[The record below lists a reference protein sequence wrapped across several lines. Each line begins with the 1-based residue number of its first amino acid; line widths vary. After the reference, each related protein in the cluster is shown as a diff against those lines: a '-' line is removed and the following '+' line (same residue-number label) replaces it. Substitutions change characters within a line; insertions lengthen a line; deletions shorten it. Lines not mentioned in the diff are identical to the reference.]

1 MKQQTNLVSAGSLK
15 TVTVTSTM
23 KNRAVCM
30 MTVMSLSMEKS
41 WKLKVNE
48 ANEAKEVGKM
58 KNIVGE
64 VVEEE

>member
-1 MKQQTNLVSAGSLK
+1 
-15 TVTVTSTM
+15 M
-23 KNRAVCM
+23 KNRAVRM

-58 KNIVGE
+58 KNKVGE
-64 VVEEE
+64 VVEVVEEE